1 MDYYGIPALELMA
14 KSKRKK
20 RGKASAFYDMNVST
34 EGLSQAERVS
44 LITTALQLG
53 YSGVAF
59 NHVVKGSLSDAHVC
73 KSRSLD
79 LSAIASVHPDV
90 AQSAH
95 FHRDIL
101 GVPPANRAFRQ
112 YDRLTVTVDTAIQAS
127 ALNAGNHVLRSYDLV
142 AIHPTIQKVFDQ
154 ACTHLEVD
162 LITLDFLH
170 RLPIRLKP
178 SSIQAA
184 LAQGVFFEVS
194 FSGAFQDVR
203 ARRELFANAQILQG
217 LTRGKNIIATSG
229 AENMMDLRGPN
240 DIANMATFFDLSR
253 EAAKH
258 SVSKNCEDAIVR
270 VLARKRTYK
279 SAVIVERIPAWEIS
293 ESGEAWFEVPKA
305 WDPLSNTRIESEF
318 LLPENTLNFGAL
330 ANASDSCQ
338 HIEEQP
344 GTSTR
349 LNTIYSSVQVDS
361 LDEGPEKVPYQDKE
375 EGFLSIDFPPA
386 VGGLKRERRVNVEK
400 QGKHMG
406 KPKKKRKK

>member
-1 MDYYGIPALELMA
+1 MA

-20 RGKASAFYDMNVST
+20 RGKASAFYDLNVST

-59 NHVVKGSLSDAHVC
+59 DHVVKGSLSDAHIC

-79 LSAIASVHPDV
+79 LSAIASANPDV
-90 AQSAH
+90 VQSAH

-101 GVPPANRAFRQ
+101 GVLPANRAFHQ

-142 AIHPTIQKVFDQ
+142 AIRPTIQKVFDQ

-184 LAQGVFFEVS
+184 LARGVFFEVS

-240 DIANMATFFDLSR
+240 DVANMATFFGLSR

-270 VLARKRTYK
+270 GLARKRTYK
-279 SAVIVERIPAWEIS
+279 SAVIVERIPAWELS
-293 ESGEAWFEVPKA
+293 VSGEAWFEVPKA
-305 WDPLSNTRIESEF
+305 WDPMSNTRIESEI
-318 LLPENTLNFGAL
+318 LLPEKTLNIGSL
-330 ANASDSCQ
+330 ANASDSRQ

-344 GTSTR
+344 ETSTH
-349 LNTIYSSVQVDS
+349 LNSIYSSVQVDS
-361 LDEGPEKVPYQDKE
+361 LDEGPEKVPCQDKE
-375 EGFLSIDFPPA
+375 EGFLSIDFPEAPA
-386 VGGLKRERRVNVEK
+386 VRGLKRERRVNLEK

-406 KPKKKRKK
+406 KPKKKRKR